1 MWIQFVNSCAFK
13 MKNHRIFDQIIY
25 KNQNGTHFDHH
36 SFTINPN
43 NIQTW
48 NNQHT
53 NGKLYI
59 FVVRQLFCLQLNQ
72 LAWIDERKVRY
83 CSKVHLAW
91 NLFTM
96 ELSIRIDWIAAEIWW
111 FSTQTIAVVFS
122 ILFPLFRFIFILTV
136 RSVHLCGFLFCGW
149 KYNPN
154 FFLWQ
159 FLNDVM
165 NLSSPCT

>member
-13 MKNHRIFDQIIY
+13 MKNHRIFDKIIY

-91 NLFTM
+91 NYFYYGTFNSNWLNCGRDMMIFH
-96 ELSIRIDWIAAEIWW
+96 SNHCCSFFYS
-111 FSTQTIAVVFS
+111 FSSVSVHFHFNRSVGSFVWFS
-122 ILFPLFRFIFILTV
+122 ILWLKI
-136 RSVHLCGFLFCGW
+136 
-149 KYNPN
+149 
-154 FFLWQ
+154 
-159 FLNDVM
+159 
-165 NLSSPCT
+165 